1 MTTIKEVLS
10 EAASAISI
18 ATLIEGA
25 AIAVFLAGVFVAFAL
40 AITP

>member
-1 MTTIKEVLS
+1 MTTIREVLS

-18 ATLIEGA
+18 AAFIEGA

-40 AITP
+40 AVAP

>member
-1 MTTIKEVLS
+1 MPAIKEILH

-18 ATLIEGA
+18 AAFIEGA

-40 AITP
+40 SVAP

>member
-1 MTTIKEVLS
+1 VSTIKEVLT

-40 AITP
+40 SVAP